1 MSTQRPNKSLQPTPG
16 SASRSAAR
24 LTSLGPAWLSSDRWT
39 AALLA
44 KSITLDEVQ

>member
-1 MSTQRPNKSLQPTPG
+1 VLSN
-16 SASRSAAR
+16 SAPQADAREAAQLGQLSQSRAAGR
-24 LTSLGPAWLSSDRWT
+24 ERWT